1 MMETSTD
8 RDALLSV
15 LEECRVEI
23 QALRHEETD
32 RMCIREFDGLL
43 KRIDEQKAK
52 ILMAEQLAALA
63 QPAPN
68 AESHQRQERDA
79 WDAVKRDHDNA
90 AIARAEEAPSE
101 ALHNGAQPCCGDF
114 AKCSRPCTPRGIE
127 LGKQIEEARQRYIG
141 DGYVDRPQ
149 AVEVSVDD
157 LGWHKFQCPLCDG
170 NLMCAKEALLAAAWC
185 CEEGQRLGVKV
196 CPACAAT
203 GAAYTA
209 AMSPEQ
215 P

>member
-1 MMETSTD
+1 M
-8 RDALLSV
+8 SV
-15 LEECRVEI
+15 HPHSR
-23 QALRHEETD
+23 
-32 RMCIREFDGLL
+32 DGLYD
-43 KRIDEQKAK
+43 RIEE
-52 ILMAEQLAALA
+52 LEAAF
-63 QPAPN
+63 
-68 AESHQRQERDA
+68 R
-79 WDAVKRDHDNA
+79 DAVKKLADMTADRDEWKRQHENLLAVRQQDLA
-90 AIARAEEAPSE
+90 AAF
-101 ALHNGAQPCCGDF
+101 N
-114 AKCSRPCTPRGIE
+114 
-127 LGKQIEEARQRYIG
+127 
-141 DGYVDRPQ
+141 
-149 AVEVSVDD
+149 VSVDD